1 MKTLPT
7 LLLLLCLT
15 TALHSQEIT
24 VPRDSAERFV
34 LADTTNEA
42 IYSAYIQTDRQTYYP
57 GEIIAFKIYAFNFG
71 SLNHNTDSVRIGLFN
86 SHDSLTQQISLPNLS
101 LANSGYLKLPSDLP
115 YGYYS
120 LKSEYPSSTK
130 KIEIGKEGN
139 DFMITPQNFTVSF
152 YPEGGHLIYHS
163 MCRVAIKAE
172 YQKDLPAE
180 ITGNIIDDEGNNCGT
195 FASTHNGI
203 GSFTFMPDT
212 SRSYYALCTDS
223 YNQQHKVEL
232 PIIEKEA
239 YSLVAVMKK
248 ENLVITRHMPV
259 APVDTTSQYILIY
272 AGKQVI
278 YWNQWKLNVPNLSLK
293 KEQLPA
299 GLLKIVLF
307 DNHFNILSA
316 RNILSVDKTT
326 EALTEIRLR
335 SVDKRLF
342 RYISGQLVIT
352 NKSGKPLQCDLSL
365 SAVEPPNFSKVND
378 TESLCSFVNLPYKNV
393 TPDAF
398 YFNPEEKYSGEA
410 LDELMLTQQ
419 ESRFYAQHK
428 DSDIAKEIMLPQ
440 LIVKANA
447 PNKKQKLSFYAAFSD
462 RHIDQDEI
470 QKRKI
475 TEVMQALRGHPD
487 IRIMPD
493 NTLRIRGAQSTPL
506 IVIDDIPLSYTTSIE
521 RWRDC
526 PPLEGLQIDDI
537 ERIDVLE
544 GPRAAI
550 FGMNGG
556 NGAICIT
563 TKGAHLDDEK
573 IAGAKTER
581 TLLWQS
587 DLRSDTNGTVNFS
600 FIIPMS
606 VKAIHFSIE
615 GVSKNGEIVSC
626 KKDIEVDEIK

>member
-24 VPRDSAERFV
+24 IPRDSAERFV
-34 LADTTNEA
+34 LADTANEA
-42 IYSAYIQTDRQTYYP
+42 IYSAYIQTDRQAYYP

-71 SLNHNTDSVRIGLFN
+71 SLSHNTDSVRIGLFN

-101 LANSGYLKLPSDLP
+101 QVNSGYLRLPTDLP

-120 LKSEYPSSTK
+120 LKSKYPSSTK
-130 KIEIGKEGN
+130 RIQVGKEGD
-139 DFMITPQNFTVSF
+139 DFMITPQSFTISF
-152 YPEGGHLIYHS
+152 YPEGGHLIDHS
-163 MCRVAIKAE
+163 MCRVAFKAE
-172 YQKDLPAE
+172 YQKNLPAE
-180 ITGNIIDDEGNNCGT
+180 ITGNIIDDEGNTCGT

-203 GSFTFMPDT
+203 GCFTFMPDS
-212 SRSYYALCTDS
+212 SRSYYALCMDS
-223 YNQQHKVEL
+223 YNQQHKIEL
-232 PIIEKEA
+232 PIIEEEA

-248 ENLVITRHMPV
+248 GNLVITRHMPV
-259 APVDTTSQYILIY
+259 APIDTTSQYILIY
-272 AGKQVI
+272 TGKQII
-278 YWNQWKLNVPNLSLK
+278 YWNQWKLNIPSLLLK
-293 KEQLPA
+293 KQQLPA

-307 DNHFNILSA
+307 DNHFNVLSA
-316 RNILSVDKTT
+316 RNILSVDKTA

-352 NKSGKPLQCDLSL
+352 DKSGKPLQCDLSL
-365 SAVEPPNFSKVND
+365 SAVEPPNSSKVND

-398 YFNPEEKYSGEA
+398 YFNPKKEYSGEA
-410 LDELMLTQQ
+410 LDDLILTQQ
-419 ESRFYAQHK
+419 ESRFYVQHR

-475 TEVMQALRGHPD
+475 TNVLQALRGLPSLQ
-487 IRIMPD
+487 IMPD
-493 NTLRIRGAQSTPL
+493 NTIRIRGARSTPL

-521 RWRDC
+521 RWRDF

-550 FGMNGG
+550 LGMDGG
-556 NGAICIT
+556 NGAICIR
-563 TKGAHLDDEK
+563 TKVGHLGQKEVIWMMK
-573 IAGAKTER
+573 KLPVQKPKG
-581 TLLWQS
+581 
-587 DLRSDTNGTVNFS
+587 
-600 FIIPMS
+600 
-606 VKAIHFSIE
+606 HFSGNRIYKVIQME
-615 GVSKNGEIVSC
+615 QLISHLLYLCLSKRSTSR
-626 KKDIEVDEIK
+626 

>member
-24 VPRDSAERFV
+24 IPRDSAERFV
-34 LADTTNEA
+34 LADTANEA
-42 IYSAYIQTDRQTYYP
+42 IYSAYIQTDRQAYYP

-71 SLNHNTDSVRIGLFN
+71 SLSHNTDSVRIGLFN

-101 LANSGYLKLPSDLP
+101 QVNSGYLRLPTDLP

-120 LKSEYPSSTK
+120 LKSKYPSSTK
-130 KIEIGKEGN
+130 RIQVGKEGD
-139 DFMITPQNFTVSF
+139 DFMITPQSFTISF
-152 YPEGGHLIYHS
+152 YPEGGHLIDHS
-163 MCRVAIKAE
+163 MCRVAFKAE
-172 YQKDLPAE
+172 YQKNLPAE
-180 ITGNIIDDEGNNCGT
+180 ITGNIIDDEGNTCGT

-203 GSFTFMPDT
+203 GCFTFMPDS
-212 SRSYYALCTDS
+212 SRSYYALCMDS
-223 YNQQHKVEL
+223 YNQQHKIEL
-232 PIIEKEA
+232 PIIEEEA

-248 ENLVITRHMPV
+248 GNLVITRHMPV
-259 APVDTTSQYILIY
+259 APIDTTSQYILIY
-272 AGKQVI
+272 TGKQII
-278 YWNQWKLNVPNLSLK
+278 YWNQWKLNIPNLLLK
-293 KEQLPA
+293 KQQLPA

-307 DNHFNILSA
+307 DNHFNVLSA
-316 RNILSVDKTT
+316 RNILSVDKTA

-352 NKSGKPLQCDLSL
+352 DKSGKPLQCDLSL
-365 SAVEPPNFSKVND
+365 SAVEPPNSSKVND
-378 TESLCSFVNLPYKNV
+378 TESLCSFVNLPYKTV

-398 YFNPEEKYSGEA
+398 YFNPKEEYSGEA
-410 LDELMLTQQ
+410 LDDLILTQQ
-419 ESRFYAQHK
+419 ESRFYVQHK

-440 LIVKANA
+440 LVVKANA
-447 PNKKQKLSFYAAFSD
+447 LNKKQKLSFYAAFSD

-475 TEVMQALRGHPD
+475 TNVLQAFRGLPSLQ
-487 IRIMPD
+487 IMPD
-493 NTLRIRGAQSTPL
+493 NTIRIRGARSTPL

-521 RWRDC
+521 RWRDF

-550 FGMNGG
+550 LGMDGG

-563 TKGAHLDDEK
+563 TKGGHLDDEK
-573 IAGAKTER
+573 IAGTETER
-581 TLLWQS
+581 TLFWQS
-587 DLRSDTNGTVNFS
+587 DLQSDTNGTADFS

-615 GVSKNGEIVSC
+615 GVSKNGEIVSY